1 VRPGR
6 HRTRPH
12 TGAWSGAADQAARGT
27 AARRARQRGAR
38 LRRLPGLLVVRG
50 APWQH
55 VRGRPVLR
63 RGARRVRARR
73 AVQRQRRQRV
83 APQHALQHAAA
94 GRHPRTL
101 NPRASCP
108 ALHLVASRFGKATRR
123 VPGKLIRHATSRH
136 TAQTSPAAFS
146 AELARQG
153 MGWHDFGRM
162 PVQLGPARGPL
173 PEAAR
178 RRRGGPHGRVEQE
191 CGERDEHVV
200 ALQVLQAHLP
210 GPPALRPGHLT
221 PLQTRTG
228 RGRASGQSGEACW
241 RCAPSGGCFQ
251 AYGAIARAPTPGDDA
266 AAHRRA
272 EREPAGTRR
281 GVRGRAGSAHVRVRA
296 CSSALRFSSPLSCMR
311 RPR

>member
-1 VRPGR
+1 MRPGR

-101 NPRASCP
+101 NPRLFTCLHPGSGRPP
-108 ALHLVASRFGKATRR
+108 ARYQGR
-123 VPGKLIRHATSRH
+123 LIRHATSRH
-136 TAQTSPAAFS
+136 TAQTSPAASFRR
-146 AELARQG
+146 ARETG
-153 MGWHDFGRM
+153 NGWHDFGRM
-162 PVQLGPARGPL
+162 PVQLWPARGPL

-191 CGERDEHVV
+191 CGKRDEHVV